1 MRRRVLIAAGSGS
14 IGGLPLR
21 LGLEALQP
29 QRSGDAS
36 NDAII
41 QCLLH
46 RLDLRRRQRRISR
59 TIRSPYLAIER
70 GRPPTLVRLV
80 LEANPDAAGM
90 LVEVKEENADNTTE
104 TSALHVLVSVQGRTA
119 LLVYGYFYASAI
131 SELPPTYLEEMC
143 DYARR

>member
-1 MRRRVLIAAGSGS
+1 
-14 IGGLPLR
+14 
-21 LGLEALQP
+21 
-29 QRSGDAS
+29 
-36 NDAII
+36 
-41 QCLLH
+41 
-46 RLDLRRRQRRISR
+46 
-59 TIRSPYLAIER
+59 
-70 GRPPTLVRLV
+70 
-80 LEANPDAAGM
+80 M